1 MNTIKSLLST
11 ATISAFAVSAF
22 AAEPP
27 AHSHDHPPGKAA
39 SKGAASKAGAEK
51 MTGMDA
57 QMKQMKAMHEKM
69 MAGKTPEERR
79 AMMAEHMKSM
89 RDGMTMMDG
98 AGGGMS
104 GMGMKKG
111 AEPGAGMSHEMME
124 KRMDM
129 MQQMMKMMMERM
141 AATEAAKQ

>member
-1 MNTIKSLLST
+1 MKPLTTLLAV
-11 ATISAFAVSAF
+11 ATLSIFAASAP

-27 AHSHDHPPGKAA
+27 AHSHEHPPGKAA
-39 SKGAASKAGAEK
+39 PKGSASNAAKEK
-51 MTGMDA
+51 MAGMDG

-89 RDGMTMMDG
+89 HAGMAMMDG
-98 AGGGMS
+98 TAGGMS
-104 GMGMKKG
+104 GMGMSKG
-111 AEPGAGMSHEMME
+111 AAPGAGMSHEMME
-124 KRMDM
+124 KRVDM

-141 AATEAAKQ
+141 AALEPAK